1 MKEVQVYT
9 DGACSGNPGP
19 GGWGAILHYQGNERE
34 LSGGEK
40 ETTNN
45 RMELTAAIK
54 GLAALKE
61 SCIVDLYSD
70 SKYLVD
76 AISLG
81 WMEKWRK
88 NNWKKPDGNSALNVD
103 LWKELIIQLQR
114 HQVKLHWI
122 KGHAGHPKNERCDML
137 ATSEIKK
144 YKI

>member
-1 MKEVQVYT
+1 
-9 DGACSGNPGP
+9 
-19 GGWGAILHYQGNERE
+19 
-34 LSGGEK
+34 GGEK

-122 KGHAGHPKNERCDML
+122 
-137 ATSEIKK
+137 
-144 YKI
+144 